1 MTPESVDVRS
11 LGSEWELELKVNGAK
26 RRNGLFN
33 AAGGGISRVSE
44 FSFMQKLISVHRQN
58 SRQTCFPRGF
68 IPLLFQIHKDQ
79 FPFEL
84 KKST

>member
-11 LGSEWELELKVNGAK
+11 LGSEWELQLKVNGAK

-44 FSFMQKLISVHRQN
+44 FSFMQKLISANRRN
-58 SRQTCFPRGF
+58 SRRTSASPEVLFPF
-68 IPLLFQIHKDQ
+68 PSLPFQLLEDQ
-79 FPFEL
+79 FPL
-84 KKST
+84 